1 MQLLRAEKEILNSS
15 QKYCD
20 NSMSGKAS
28 QNGLFASAFTLKP
41 LPVNQQKIGER
52 TIMSGN

>member
-1 MQLLRAEKEILNSS
+1 MQLLRAEEEILNSS
-15 QKYCD
+15 QKYGD
-20 NSMSGKAS
+20 NSMSGEAS

-52 TIMSGN
+52 AIMSGN